1 MINIS
6 VRQSLVLVPHATVHR
21 SFSKCWA
28 LPIVLDE
35 TSLLPLPGL
44 FTRPLLPPLFFFQ
57 IPRSTRKSVVTM
69 RLVHTVAVWAMMS
82 LLLNAQSDFN
92 LYPDVD
98 PAMLSAS
105 LGFSETCLVAM

>member
-6 VRQSLVLVPHATVHR
+6 VRQSLVLVPHATVHH

-44 FTRPLLPPLFFFQ
+44 FTRPLLPPLSFQ

>member
-1 MINIS
+1 MRLLFCPFLDCS
-6 VRQSLVLVPHATVHR
+6 HAR
-21 SFSKCWA
+21 FF
-28 LPIVLDE
+28 L
-35 TSLLPLPGL
+35 
-44 FTRPLLPPLFFFQ
+44 LFFFQ

-82 LLLNAQSDFN
+82 LLLNAQSVFN

>member
-1 MINIS
+1 
-6 VRQSLVLVPHATVHR
+6 
-21 SFSKCWA
+21 
-28 LPIVLDE
+28 
-35 TSLLPLPGL
+35 
-44 FTRPLLPPLFFFQ
+44 
-57 IPRSTRKSVVTM
+57 M

-82 LLLNAQSDFN
+82 LLLNAQSVFN